1 MQETANKTQAERLSE
16 ELLEIKPDVTA
27 ADRKALEDE
36 KGFAKGTI
44 SKYLNGTVFDNDTAV
59 LMLTFF
65 RKRIADREK
74 KITKTR

>member
-1 MQETANKTQAERLSE
+1 MQETANKTQAERLSQ